1 MNTIVYH
8 NRWHRVKKTIP
19 WNQIQKQIHFR
30 FSGYAEA
37 IEQAYKYQSVLPFLS
52 NDPDKIQ
59 QFEKDY
65 QACDWLILDLIG
77 KFEYELQETGQWNKP
92 ERLDDD
98 LDRGAIIVPDLV
110 EEVEAK

>member
-19 WNQIQKQIHFR
+19 WNQLQKHIHFR
-30 FSGYAEA
+30 FQGFQEA
-37 IEQAYKYQSVLPFLS
+37 IEQAYQYQSVLPFLS
-52 NDPDKIQ
+52 NEPEKIQ

-65 QACDWLILDLIG
+65 NACDWLILDLIG

-92 ERLDDD
+92 ERLEDD
-98 LDRGAIIVPDLV
+98 LDRGAIIVPDWV
-110 EEVEAK
+110 EEFEAK